1 MKVVDIGLCN
11 GFMPQGIKNII
22 WTTIDPGVWRMKNN
36 THMKNNTLR
45 SSQFHSRP

>member
-11 GFMPQGIKNII
+11 GFMPQGIKTII

-36 THMKNNTLR
+36 TLR